1 MSTFLVHITGNPNI
15 PTLAKVNLREQPGTS
30 GVGIRFQA
38 DIGTRNLP
46 VLDVK
51 PDQANNAL
59 NGKVYQWFE
68 VEFPDGM
75 TGWLRDDLISLEG
88 DGTAYGYPI
97 LTGASY
103 AFTLMRQLLPDA
115 APVTPTPTPAPVPTP
130 PPVTPPTPTP
140 TPAPTPTP
148 PGEVKGM
155 VISVSGLNLREAPIS
170 GRVIARLAYKEVV
183 TILQTRPQ
191 GGTSNY
197 IWAQVKSDEGTGW
210 VRTDYLSIIGDGS
223 DFGLSKGD
231 EYPAPLQQYWW
242 IRGQNHNQNPNE
254 AEHLGWD
261 FSASA
266 GEPIRSGPN
275 GGLIVRLLTCTR
287 CTDGQPNVLSQGI
300 PLDNASVFLDPAW
313 GFGYGNAVIVRYLND
328 LLPASTQER
337 LQDKGL
343 AGAHLYVIYAHL
355 SVVSVQVGQQ
365 LSAFQQLG
373 IIGNT
378 GNSSATH
385 VHVEVRASTNANTT
399 DWSSL
404 RPTEF
409 DPEILFRR

>member
-15 PTLAKVNLREQPGTS
+15 PTLAKVNVREQPGTS
-30 GVGIRFQA
+30 GVGVRFQA

-46 VLDVK
+46 ILDVK
-51 PDQANNAL
+51 PDQANNGF
-59 NGKVYQWFE
+59 NGKVYQWFQ
-68 VEFPDGM
+68 VQFSNGV

-88 DGTAYGYPI
+88 DGTEYGYPI

-103 AFTLMRQLLPDA
+103 AFALMRQLLPE
-115 APVTPTPTPAPVPTP
+115 TTPTPAPVPTP
-130 PPVTPPTPTP
+130 PTPTPIPPTPTP
-140 TPAPTPTP
+140 TPAPTPTT
-148 PGEVKGM
+148 EVKGM

-170 GRVIARLAYKEVV
+170 GRVITRLAYKEIVK
-183 TILQTRPQ
+183 ILQARPQ

-197 IWAQVKSDEGTGW
+197 IWARVESAEGTGW

-223 DFGLSKGD
+223 SFGLSKGD
-231 EYPAPLQQYWW
+231 EYPAPLDQYWW

-275 GGLIVRLLTCTR
+275 GGMVARVLNCTR
-287 CTDGQPNVLSQGI
+287 CTDSQPNVLSQGI

-328 LLPASTQER
+328 LLPASTKER
-337 LQDKGL
+337 LQDHGL

-355 SVVSVQVGQQ
+355 SVISVQVGQQ
-365 LSAFQQLG
+365 LDAFEQVG

-385 VHVEVRASTNANTT
+385 VHVEVRASTQPLTA
-399 DWSSL
+399 DWAAM
-404 RPTEF
+404 RPNEF